1 MARKTKEQLET
12 QLDAQIIRAN
22 RLEIEM
28 ARLRGGIQAATE
40 LASRGHI
47 DLPGLVEEVQSLL
60 SNYSEPFEVEDLD
73 PPFEPGML

>member
-1 MARKTKEQLET
+1 MARKTKEQLDN
-12 QLDAQIIRAN
+12 QLEAQIIRAN

-47 DLPGLVEEVQSLL
+47 DLPGLIEEVHNLL
-60 SNYSEPFEVEDLD
+60 YNYSEPFEVEDLD